1 MNQEFKPGD
10 LAILKSSVEEHLVGS
25 VVELIEYVGSDVF
38 MTYAGGDM
46 FNPKKDRVWWVK
58 ITSGHTFFSEAR
70 GVVSDG
76 FCADFRLMPLRGDF
90 QPEKNKEKELEP
102 CL

>member
-25 VVELIEYVGSDVF
+25 VVELVDYVGNDLV
-38 MTYAGGDM
+38 MIYNGVEA
-46 FNPKKDRVWWVK
+46 FNKREDRVWWVK

-76 FCADFRLMPLRGDF
+76 FCAEHRLMPLRGDF
-90 QPEKNKEKELEP
+90 QPEKNKEQEMEP